1 MCNQLLRPDAIDI
14 DYCNLDVQEESVLQ
28 TDQNLA
34 NSHRTAMFHYYDEDS
49 SKLIFMHHK

>member
-49 SKLIFMHHK
+49 SKLISM